1 MDFISVPPTWTT
13 GPAQTP
19 LAGCPSEARSGLPE
33 PRGASRNSCCSDQ
46 CCLAFICLFIF
57 HTVLF
62 LPWLP
67 SVLKGQVCHQLQNKR
82 FTTVFPKADFLSFC
96 DVPGPC
102 RCFHVWPMAMLWLIL
117 SSSGSILIC
126 SLAVVLFQNS
136 VPMFSFKPTMYTTTV
151 FHWGVRQPLIVS
163 VCKEQ
168 RSP

>member
-1 MDFISVPPTWTT
+1 MLPPALVPCTEEAACLQPPSCYLQPQTLNTGSLQGTQGKQHNSHISVPPTWTT

-19 LAGCPSEARSGLPE
+19 LAGCPSEVRSGLPE

-67 SVLKGQVCHQLQNKR
+67 SVLKRQVCHQLQNKR

-102 RCFHVWPMAMLWLIL
+102 RCFHV
-117 SSSGSILIC
+117 
-126 SLAVVLFQNS
+126 
-136 VPMFSFKPTMYTTTV
+136 
-151 FHWGVRQPLIVS
+151 
-163 VCKEQ
+163 
-168 RSP
+168 